1 MLIYDFTILSPPEFE
16 EFSRDILQ
24 EKLGI
29 TFESFKDGKDGGI
42 DFRYSA
48 DKRNTII
55 VQAKRYEKFSYLIRE
70 LNKELD
76 KVKNLN
82 PQRYII
88 VTSVDLSVTE
98 KNKILNIFDGYIK
111 NTSDIIGKKDLNNW
125 LSQYEYLEK
134 KYYKLWFS
142 STTIMSKILNADIA
156 NMSDFTEQEIK
167 RGIGVYVQNESY
179 EEALKILE
187 KSKYVVISG
196 IPGIGKS
203 SLAKMLIYK
212 YLTEGYGLVQAS
224 RDIKEAEKL
233 FVEGKKQIFFYDDF
247 LGKVFLD
254 KKLEKNEESRIV
266 QFLKRIRRD
275 KNKKLIMTTR
285 EYIFQ
290 QAKIEYQEFER
301 LESCIVDL
309 KKYSQ
314 LIKAKILYNHLFYSH
329 VPQSYLVHLLKEDNY
344 LKIINHRNYSPRL
357 IEYLTFDYE
366 MYSETE
372 TEYFNDFVK
381 LLDNPKELWKKPFE
395 QHISQ
400 VSKYL
405 LYTLLLFGESID
417 INSLK
422 DALANLIEEER
433 KKYLIPYQRESFNN
447 SIRELNQ
454 TFIKIENN
462 IVEFQN
468 PSIQDFLINYISQ
481 DEDLIFSL
489 ISSSIYFQQL
499 FTVFEDISLI
509 PHKSI
514 PSNMKNKILVHDSI
528 VKKLQEITINKFDK
542 LLFVPSSSFRNE
554 NELLV
559 KMSVISNFFELDR
572 NLSLKQFLI
581 SKIELFPMSNDSNL
595 SYSEARTYL
604 YLVSKLINEV
614 EINKEIFVKKFIESF
629 DSIDNIDDLVE
640 LENTFPDE
648 YIELQDDIESKIES
662 IIELELC
669 WLDEDDI
676 DELNDLK
683 DKLEYIE
690 RKLYLDLSSE
700 IGDIEDKIEQ
710 LEEELEESE
719 SENEDETVDGKG
731 YIRKK
736 HVETKAQV
744 KELFKTLEKK

>member
-1 MLIYDFTILSPPEFE
+1 MLNYDFTILSPPEFE
-16 EFSRDILQ
+16 EFSRDMMQ
-24 EKLGI
+24 EHLDI

-42 DFRYSA
+42 DFRYSI
-48 DKRNTII
+48 DKKNTII
-55 VQAKRYEKFSYLIRE
+55 VQVKRYEKFSSLRSE
-70 LNKELD
+70 LKKELD
-76 KVKNLN
+76 KVKKLN
-82 PQRYII
+82 PHRYII
-88 VTSVDLSVTE
+88 VTSVDLSVSE
-98 KNKILNIFDGYIK
+98 KNKILTLFDGYIK
-111 NTSDIIGKKDLNNW
+111 NASDIIGKKDLNNW
-125 LSQYEYLEK
+125 LSQYEHLEK
-134 KYYKLWFS
+134 KYYKLWLS

-187 KSKYVVISG
+187 KNKYVVISG

-203 SLAKMLIYK
+203 TLAKMLIYK

-224 RDIKEAEKL
+224 KDIKEAEKL

-314 LIKAKILYNHLFYSH
+314 IIKAKILYNHLFYSD

-400 VSKYL
+400 ISKYL

-417 INSLK
+417 INRLRN
-422 DALANLIEEER
+422 ALENLIEEER
-433 KKYLIPYQRESFNN
+433 EKYLIPYQRESFNN
-447 SIRELNQ
+447 SIKELNK

-468 PSIQDFLINYISQ
+468 PSIQDFLINYISK
-481 DEDLIFSL
+481 DEDLILSL
-489 ISSSIYFQQL
+489 INSAIYFQQL
-499 FTVFEDISLI
+499 FTVFENVSLI

-514 PSNMKNKILVHDSI
+514 PSNLKNKILVHDSI
-528 VKKLQEITINKFDK
+528 IKKLEEVIINKFDK
-542 LLFVPSSSFRNE
+542 LVFIPNTSFRNE

-559 KMSVISNFFELDR
+559 KLSVISNFFGVNR
-572 NLSLKQFLI
+572 NLSLKKFLI
-581 SKIELFPMSNDSNL
+581 SKIESFPMSNESNL
-595 SYSEARTYL
+595 SYREARAYL
-604 YLVSKLINEV
+604 YLVSKLINQIQ
-614 EINKEIFVKKFIESF
+614 INKEIFVEKFIESF
-629 DSIDNIDDLVE
+629 DSIDDIDDLVE
-640 LENTFPDE
+640 LKNTFPDE
-648 YIELQDDIESKIES
+648 YTELEDEIESKIES
-662 IIELELC
+662 IIESEVL

-676 DELNDLK
+676 DEFNDLK
-683 DKLEYIE
+683 DKLEDIE
-690 RKLYLDLSSE
+690 SKLYLDLYFQIS
-700 IGDIEDKIEQ
+700 DIEDKIEQ
-710 LEEELEESE
+710 LEEELEEEEEVSGKIHVKQ
-719 SENEDETVDGKG
+719 SMNEN
-731 YIRKK
+731 
-736 HVETKAQV
+736 HVETKVQV